1 MEKNKKQKK
10 YQSVEDKR
18 IKKYIM
24 AVIIYTVVMLM
35 IIVFCLFSP
44 GKKVSLPFIGE
55 AEEVITTVN
64 L

>member
-18 IKKYIM
+18 IKKYIL
-24 AVIIYTVVMLM
+24 AVILYTVVMLM

-55 AEEVITTVN
+55 VEEVITTVN

>member
-1 MEKNKKQKK
+1 M
-10 YQSVEDKR
+10 EDKR
-18 IKKYIM
+18 IKKYIL
-24 AVIIYTVVMLM
+24 AVILYTVVMLM